1 MEHWHKFVSRYLW
14 IAPHVFLVAV
24 PVAMYVR
31 RLHKTFPLFFFYT
44 LYEICQFLVLFG
56 IYLLAPTQAILY
68 QYVFV
73 VALAGSA
80 ALRFGVVQE
89 VFNHVFH
96 DYPRLET
103 NAADAMRWLT
113 GLLLA
118 SGILTAIYS
127 SGAAP
132 DHLLAGVALLDR
144 SVAIIQA
151 GMLIFL
157 FFSARMFGLS
167 SASFAFGIALG
178 FGLLAATDLA
188 VWALRLSG
196 SDLPLV
202 KLLNLLLTG
211 GFHISVLVW
220 LGYLLAVE
228 RPVNAASYAVPELE
242 QWSGELGRSQ

>member
-14 IAPHVFLVAV
+14 IAPHVFLAAV
-24 PVAMYVR
+24 PVVMYVR
-31 RLHKTFPLFFFYT
+31 RLQKTFPLFFLYT
-44 LYEICQFLVLFG
+44 LYEICQFLLLFG
-56 IYLLAPTQAILY
+56 IYLLAPTHAILY

-73 VALAGSA
+73 VTLAGSA

-89 VFNHVFH
+89 VFNNVFH
-96 DYPRLET
+96 DYPRLESF
-103 NAADAMRWLT
+103 AADAMRWLT
-113 GLLLA
+113 GLLLVA
-118 SGILTAIYS
+118 ATLSAIYS
-127 SGAAP
+127 SGSAP
-132 DHLLAGVALLDR
+132 GHLLAGVALLDR

-151 GMLIFL
+151 GMLVFL
-157 FFSARMFGLS
+157 FLSARMFGLS
-167 SASFAFGIALG
+167 GATFAFGIALG

-211 GFHISVLVW
+211 GFHVSVLVW

-228 RPVNAASYAVPELE
+228 KPSSAASYAVHEFE
-242 QWSGELGRSQ
+242 KWSGELERSR